1 MSEVIRH
8 NKLDITNLNYSKPI
22 NQQNLYYGPINYS
35 DKPCYIQ
42 TTKLIIEDI
51 REVNKQKYLVL
62 KADVEDFSFYDLLV
76 KLDDHNLST
85 TYQSSKDWFD
95 KELPMDILEK
105 MYRRITKPF
114 KKNDIPTVELKVPMI
129 KQKVQSKLYDQSNN
143 SIEFEHLSKGSTV
156 ICIIHVKGLKFLKK
170 DYYCDNY
177 ITQIKLCESITY
189 SISDKCLIDD
199 DDDDDDGGQSI
210 YDYEILD
217 EEIIQRNKE
226 RIDLEEE
233 YSKLDKRIIE
243 DTKILSELRVKID
256 NLK

>member
-8 NKLDITNLNYSKPI
+8 NKLDISNLNYSKPI

-42 TTKLIIEDI
+42 TTKLVVEDI
-51 REVNKQKYLVL
+51 KEVNKQRYLVL
-62 KADVEDFSFYDLLV
+62 KVDSKDFSFYDLLV

-85 TYQSSKDWFD
+85 TYQSSKTWFD
-95 KELPMDILEK
+95 KDLPMDVLEG

-114 KKNDIPTVELKVPMI
+114 KKDDVPTVELKVPMI
-129 KQKVQSKLYDQSNN
+129 KQKIQSNIYDQSNN
-143 SIEFEHLSKGSTV
+143 AIEFEKISKGSTV

-189 SISDKCLIDD
+189 SIPGKCLIDD
-199 DDDDDDGGQSI
+199 DNDNEQDM

-217 EEIIQRNKE
+217 EEVIQRNKE
-226 RIDLEEE
+226 KLDLEEE
-233 YSKLDKRIIE
+233 YSKVNKRITE
-243 DTKILSELRVKID
+243 DTNRLSELRLKID